1 MAHLEPRPARG
12 AGLFVRL
19 VYWIARR
26 RFGRVPTP
34 VGIVAHHPT
43 ILTALLGFELAFERA
58 RLVDVRLKEL
68 AVLKTASLVG
78 CRFCIDIGSAIA
90 HGHGVSEA
98 KLLALPF
105 YETSTEF
112 TPLER
117 RVLDFTVQ
125 MTSTPGTPDPEL
137 VRALEAELGVA
148 ALVELTAAIAWGNY
162 RARFNHAV
170 GAKEEGYS
178 EGMVC
183 VLPPIVELAED
194 RRAS

>member
-12 AGLFVRL
+12 AGLFIRF
-19 VYWIARR
+19 VYWMARR
-26 RFGRVPTP
+26 RFGRVPIP
-34 VGIVAHHPT
+34 LGITAHHRA
-43 ILTALLGFELAFERA
+43 ILMAVLGFELAFERA
-58 RLVDVRLKEL
+58 TSIDIRLKEL
-68 AVLKTASLVG
+68 ALLKTASLVG
-78 CRFCIDIGSAIA
+78 CRFCIDIGSALA

-98 KLLALPF
+98 KLLGLPF
-105 YETSTEF
+105 HETSTEF

-117 RVLDFTVQ
+117 RVLDYTVQ
-125 MTSTPGTPDPEL
+125 MTSTPATPEREL

-148 ALVELTAAIAWGNY
+148 ALVELTGAIAWENY

-183 VLPPIVELAED
+183 VLPPVVDLNQECS
-194 RRAS
+194 AS